1 MFGKYTSDPFTTKE
15 QKFLQAI
22 TKVQEAIQA
31 SNCFS
36 FVPVKVCTSTGSYT
50 RILKINNKT
59 NDVINSI
66 WLDNSGSVIPQPDL
80 STLINC

>member
-22 TKVQEAIQA
+22 TSVKEAIQA

-66 WLDNSGSVIPQPDL
+66 WLDSSGSVTSQPDL
-80 STLINC
+80 SNVINC